1 MNVENQIIK
10 ILQDAIEDIE
20 SGNIYE
26 HGYPESRLIPSN
38 YYELC
43 EETFIDNV
51 ICDISEET
59 SKVLR
64 ECIKKNKI
72 TGE

>member
-1 MNVENQIIK
+1 MNVENHIIK
-10 ILQDAIEDIE
+10 MLHDAIEDIR

-38 YYELC
+38 FYELC
-43 EETFIDNV
+43 EDAFIDKV
-51 ICDISEET
+51 VCDIAEET
-59 SKVLR
+59 SKILR

-72 TGE
+72 NWE